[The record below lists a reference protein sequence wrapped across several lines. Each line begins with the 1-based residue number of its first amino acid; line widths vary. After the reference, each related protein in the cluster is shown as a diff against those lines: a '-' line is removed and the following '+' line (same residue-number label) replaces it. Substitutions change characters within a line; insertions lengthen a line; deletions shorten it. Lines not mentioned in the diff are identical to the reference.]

1 MPNLIGQSRR
11 STPWGVNFPTLPSL
25 SKQPRRV
32 ELIQKRGRHDV
43 LVMEFT
49 TVSPIWFDVLK
60 TGIPMEFTW
69 KQKSNTGNWIGY
81 VSHVTKTVISQKE
94 NVMEVH
100 CVGSS
105 YPLKER
111 ATRVFENST
120 IPEAI
125 ETIGM
130 EFGFKVISD
139 VHTTRF
145 PQLVMAGHSYWEWI
159 QEQVQKIGFAAVVD
173 GMTITVRSIDAF
185 IDQQITNTPLLQ
197 TSGSDFPTNTQFF
210 DRTLDYFKVFS
221 GENMENSSGHL
232 RSVKHTA
239 GVDPITKLPFFSSD
253 SPDKVGVNLRST
265 ASDVL
270 FNEYRSDHVAN
281 SVQHADDLSTGSA
294 NTGRM
299 NLPAKIKCQGDP
311 RIRPWMPVY
320 ISGTGSNTDG
330 YWVVLESKHMFARVG
345 DYQIEAL
352 IATDG
357 TGKSVET
364 VFRPATGS
372 LVGVV
377 NLSEEIKGNSSTPNT
392 YKKSSVKLSVP
403 QMLLKESSQGFHRTP
418 SRWKKK

>member
-239 GVDPITKLPFFSSD
+239 GEVQLVMFYLTSTVLTMWQTQFNMPMIS
-253 SPDKVGVNLRST
+253 LR
-265 ASDVL
+265 VL
-270 FNEYRSDHVAN
+270 
-281 SVQHADDLSTGSA
+281 QT
-294 NTGRM
+294 
-299 NLPAKIKCQGDP
+299 
-311 RIRPWMPVY
+311 
-320 ISGTGSNTDG
+320 
-330 YWVVLESKHMFARVG
+330 RV
-345 DYQIEAL
+345 E
-352 IATDG
+352 
-357 TGKSVET
+357 
-364 VFRPATGS
+364 
-372 LVGVV
+372 
-377 NLSEEIKGNSSTPNT
+377 
-392 YKKSSVKLSVP
+392 
-403 QMLLKESSQGFHRTP
+403 
-418 SRWKKK
+418 